1 MTFFSWDICSPYS
14 GLLHSVCQGHMDE
27 TELKR
32 TGGKA
37 EWEEEAGAKQ
47 EELKKG

>member
-1 MTFFSWDICSPYS
+1 
-14 GLLHSVCQGHMDE
+14 MDE